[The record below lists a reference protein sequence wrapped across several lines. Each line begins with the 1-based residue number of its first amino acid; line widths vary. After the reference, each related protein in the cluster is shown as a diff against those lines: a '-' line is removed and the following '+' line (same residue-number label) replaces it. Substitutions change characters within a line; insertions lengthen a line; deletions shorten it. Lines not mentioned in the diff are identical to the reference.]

1 MQPVYLLLDTSGS
14 MRGEAIAAVN
24 VGLASMVAALRS
36 RPGLGE
42 RVHLSIVTFDAEVK
56 EVVPLQ
62 PVSRLHVP
70 TLTVPASGPTFIG
83 AALEHFLVQHARAPR
98 SEGTLPAMLMLMTD
112 GSPTD
117 LQIYEEAIP
126 KVKQLGLARILAFA
140 AGPKAKSEPL
150 LPLADEVIALATLD
164 GPAFARMFD
173 HVAQTIGGG
182 ASGPSL
188 LPPPPSNLQVV
199 L

>member
-24 VGLASMVAALRS
+24 VGLAAMVAALRS
-36 RPGLGE
+36 RSGLGE

-56 EVVPLQ
+56 EVVALQ
-62 PVSRLHVP
+62 PVSRLQLP
-70 TLTVPASGPTFIG
+70 TLTVPSSGPTFIG
-83 AALEHFLVQHARAPR
+83 AALEHFLAQHARAA
-98 SEGTLPAMLMLMTD
+98 GTQGSLPAMLMLMTD

-117 LQIYEEAIP
+117 LQVYEEAIP
-126 KVKQLGLARILAFA
+126 KVKRLGLAKILAFA
-140 AGPKAKSEPL
+140 AGPKAKTEPL
-150 LPLADEVIALATLD
+150 VPLADEVVSLATLD
-164 GPAFARMFD
+164 GAAFARMFD

-188 LPPPPSNLQVV
+188 LPPPPSTLQVV

>member
-24 VGLASMVAALRS
+24 VGLAAMVAALRN

-62 PVSRLHVP
+62 AVGRLHLP
-70 TLTVPASGPTFIG
+70 TLTVPSSGPTFIG
-83 AALEHFLVQHARAPR
+83 AALEYFLAQHSRTPR
-98 SEGTLPAMLMLMTD
+98 PAGTLPAMLMLMTD

-117 LQIYEEAIP
+117 LQVYEEAIP
-126 KVKQLGLARILAFA
+126 KVKQLGLARIVAFA
-140 AGPKAKSEPL
+140 AGPKAKTEPL
-150 LPLADEVIALATLD
+150 VPLADEVIALATLD
-164 GPAFARMFD
+164 GSAFARMFD

-188 LPPPPSNLQVV
+188 LPPPPASLQVV

>member
-62 PVSRLHVP
+62 AVSRLHVP
-70 TLTVPASGPTFIG
+70 TLTVPSSGPTFIG

-98 SEGTLPAMLMLMTD
+98 PEGTLPAMLMLMTD

-126 KVKQLGLARILAFA
+126 KVKRLGLAKILAFA
-140 AGPKAKSEPL
+140 AGPKARSEPL